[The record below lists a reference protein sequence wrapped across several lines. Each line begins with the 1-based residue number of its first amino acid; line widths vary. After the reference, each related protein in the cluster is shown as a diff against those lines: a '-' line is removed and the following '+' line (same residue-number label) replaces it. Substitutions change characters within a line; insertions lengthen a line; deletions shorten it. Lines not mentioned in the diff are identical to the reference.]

1 MFLLL
6 NNNTNTMLINNNT
19 DLISLSN
26 KVSKFVVG
34 MEGNVSKKTD
44 FGISIKASGTKLETL
59 TDDDIINYDFNGN
72 QLNKLDKKGSMELG
86 FHLYLLTE
94 HNINFVAHTHPIN
107 TLKILSSNLCE
118 SFANNRIF
126 PDQVIFNSKK
136 SCLVPYATPGD
147 DLTEVIKQC
156 VLEYKIKEKEFPKL
170 ILLKNHGII
179 SCGKTIDECV
189 IISEICEKAAEIFI
203 DTIKLGD
210 INFLTEDEVEKL
222 INDKQEKYR
231 KSLL

>member
-6 NNNTNTMLINNNT
+6 NNNTNTMLINNE
-19 DLISLSN
+19 DLILLSK

-94 HNINFVAHTHPIN
+94 NNINFVSHTHPTN
-107 TLKILSSNLCE
+107 TLKILSSNLSE
-118 SFANNRIF
+118 LFANNRIF
-126 PDQVIFNSKK
+126 PDQVIFNGKK
-136 SCLVPYATPGD
+136 SCLVPYATPGN
-147 DLTEVIKQC
+147 DLTKVIKQC
-156 VLEYKIKEKEFPKL
+156 VLEYKNNENEFPKL

-179 SCGKTIDECV
+179 SCGKTIDECI

-203 DTIKLGD
+203 DTITLGD
-210 INFLTEDEVEKL
+210 INFLTEDDIEKL

>member
-1 MFLLL
+1 
-6 NNNTNTMLINNNT
+6 MLINNNE
-19 DLISLSN
+19 DLILLSK

-94 HNINFVAHTHPIN
+94 NNINFISHTHPTN
-107 TLKILSSNLCE
+107 TLKILSSNLSE
-118 SFANNRIF
+118 LFANNRIF
-126 PDQVIFNSKK
+126 PDQVIFNGKK
-136 SCLVPYATPGD
+136 SCLVPYATPGN
-147 DLTEVIKQC
+147 DLTKVIKES
-156 VLEYKIKEKEFPKL
+156 VLEYKNNENEFPKL

-179 SCGKTIDECV
+179 SCGKTIDECI

-203 DTIKLGD
+203 DTITLGGV
-210 INFLTEDEVEKL
+210 NFLTEDDIEKL